1 MFIKR
6 KITAISLLMIVAG
19 LTASET
25 DSLKKYLPRI
35 EGTIR
40 AKYEYNTSLDASR
53 FQIRSARFSINGSLS
68 PVTSY
73 KAEIDLS
80 DEGETK
86 MLDAY
91 VRLKP
96 VDWFNFTIGQQKI
109 PFGTDNLRS
118 PHQLYFANRSF
129 VGKQLVSGLR
139 DVGATLMFSNRK
151 ALPFDFQAGV
161 YNGDGLYNQQ
171 DWQKSMN
178 YAFRMEIFPTE
189 YMEIS
194 LNYNSVMPDNLR
206 MNLYDVGAYANFSN
220 LHLEGEYIYKTYQG
234 EVFPAT
240 KSYSVFAGYDIWT
253 NKRFLKRITPLL
265 RFDSMTDNNKG
276 KPSEGNVYQT
286 DDVASKRLTGGI
298 TFSLGK
304 PFQNDIR
311 LNYEKYYYAANHVN
325 SDDKLVLEFVV
336 RF

>member
-1 MFIKR
+1 MKRIITTLVILNFILSLS
-6 KITAISLLMIVAG
+6 AI
-19 LTASET
+19 ET
-25 DSLKKYLPRI
+25 DSLKKYAPQI

-40 AKYEYNTSLDASR
+40 AKYEYNSSLDASR
-53 FQIRSARFSINGSLS
+53 FQIRSARFSINGHFS

-96 VDWFNFTIGQQKI
+96 VDWLNFTIGQQKI

-118 PHQLYFANRSF
+118 PHLLYFANRSF

-139 DVGATLMFSNRK
+139 DVGGTLMFSNRK
-151 ALPFDFQAGV
+151 ALPFDFHAGV

-178 YAFRMEIFPTE
+178 YAFRLEVFPIKNV
-189 YMEIS
+189 EIS
-194 LNYNSVMPDNLR
+194 LNYNSIKPDNLR
-206 MNLYDVGAYANFSN
+206 MNLFDIGAFVNVN
-220 LHLEGEYIYKTYQG
+220 KLHLEGEYIYKTYVG
-234 EVFPAT
+234 RVFPDT
-240 KSYSVFAGYDIWT
+240 KSYSFFAAYDVWT
-253 NKRFLKRITPLL
+253 NKRFLTKITPLL

-276 KPSEGNVYQT
+276 KAAAGNVYEV
-286 DDVASKRLTGGI
+286 DDIARKRLTGGI
-298 TFSLGK
+298 TISLGK
-304 PFQNDIR
+304 PFLNDIR
-311 LNYEKYYYAANHVN
+311 LNYEKYFYAENIENH
-325 SDDKLVLEFVV
+325 DDKLVLEFVV